1 MEVLFFATNIP
12 LECLTSLPINMKL
25 NCLKCSP
32 SMSQAEKL
40 FIQFHPSHGCSY
52 QYFLHGKLLCS
63 IVSQRTVFLQTRDA
77 FHFGTVVFTKKKKKK
92 NLILAVASKRIR
104 FFGVQESN
112 QAKGI
117 SPSPGC
123 SKPHHDTGR
132 SLFLVGYS

>member
-92 NLILAVASKRIR
+92 
-104 FFGVQESN
+104 
-112 QAKGI
+112 
-117 SPSPGC
+117 
-123 SKPHHDTGR
+123 KPHIGSCFKEDPILWCARKQSSKGNKPKSR
-132 SLFLVGYS
+132 LQQAPP